1 VTRNLSAWPA
11 LLACGLAGLLAA
23 GCGSST
29 APPSWASAL
38 GSGVTVDAPA
48 QVSPGTGSPGEVIQ
62 GVFAAIGSK
71 QYKQECDYVE
81 PSAQAACKTGAAAL
95 NSSNAPSLKNAAIGY
110 VAIDGNKALV
120 GTTGTFCVPD
130 NTPKCSTNN
139 DPAAIFSTKK
149 SFGTLW
155 TRANQSNSQNVYSL
169 ATCIQ
174 VSGHWYLY
182 TPSS

>member
-1 VTRNLSAWPA
+1 MTRNLSAWPA

-81 PSAQAACKTGAAAL
+81 PSAQADCKTGAAAL
-95 NSSNAPSLKNAAIGY
+95 NSSNAPSLKNAGIGY
-110 VAIDGNKALV
+110 VAIDGSKALV

-130 NTPKCSTNN
+130 NTPKCFTNN

-155 TRANQSNSQNVYSL
+155 TQANQSNSENVYSL

>member
-1 VTRNLSAWPA
+1 MDRPVQV
-11 LLACGLAGLLAA
+11 
-23 GCGSST
+23 GSSK
-29 APPSWASAL
+29 SWF
-38 GSGVTVDAPA
+38 P
-48 QVSPGTGSPGEVIQ
+48 VSYGGDTKSDEESIGLVR
-62 GVFAAIGSK
+62 AARLRAGR
-71 QYKQECDYVE
+71 
-81 PSAQAACKTGAAAL
+81 AARGRRAAAL
-95 NSSNAPSLKNAAIGY
+95 NSSSAPSLKNAGIGY

-130 NTPKCSTNN
+130 NTPKCFTNN

-149 SFGTLW
+149 PFGTLW
-155 TRANQSNSQNVYSL
+155 TQANQSNSENVYSL